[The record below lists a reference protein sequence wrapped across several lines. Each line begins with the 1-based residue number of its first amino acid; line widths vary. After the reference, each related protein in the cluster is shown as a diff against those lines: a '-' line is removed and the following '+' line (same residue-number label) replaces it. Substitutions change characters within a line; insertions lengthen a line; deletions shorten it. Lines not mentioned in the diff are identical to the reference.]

1 MAKRLPLA
9 AVFGCSGPRL
19 TDAERDF
26 FADADPLGFILFA
39 RNCENPDQV
48 RALIDNLRTSIGRH
62 DAPVLIDQEG
72 GRVAR
77 LRPPH
82 WRAAPAMARFGE
94 LARKSSVRATE
105 AAWLNARLIAAE
117 LNDLGI
123 TFDCAPVLD
132 VPHRGAH
139 DVIGDRACATSPDLA
154 MLIGGAFADG
164 LMEGGVLP
172 VMKHIPGHGRA
183 EADSHQDLPVVETQ
197 VSELASIDFSP
208 FRALR
213 DLPWAMT
220 AHVLYRAL
228 DEKKPATTSQ
238 AIVESV
244 IRDHIGFDG
253 VLITDDL
260 SMNALSGTVASR
272 TKAALKAGCDLVLHC
287 NGEMA
292 EMQAVAKACR
302 PMSAETRERVERGE
316 AMRREAAPIDRPV
329 VAARL
334 AELLEVRP
342 A

>member
-1 MAKRLPLA
+1 MAKRFPLS
-9 AVFGCSGPRL
+9 AVFGCSGSVL
-19 TDAERDF
+19 SDAERDF
-26 FADADPLGFILFA
+26 FADADPLGFILFG
-39 RNCENPDQV
+39 RNCESPNQI
-48 RALIDNLRTSIGRH
+48 RALVDSLRSCVGRA

-105 AAWLNARLIAAE
+105 AAWLNARLLAAD
-117 LNDLGI
+117 LHDLGI
-123 TFDCAPVLD
+123 TVNCAPVLD
-132 VPHRGAH
+132 VPQAGAH
-139 DVIGDRACATSPDLA
+139 DIIGDRACATSPDLV

-183 EADSHQDLPVVETQ
+183 VADSHESLPVVETPLSQ
-197 VSELASIDFSP
+197 LASVDFSP

-220 AHVLYRAL
+220 AHVLYRGL
-228 DEKKPATTSQ
+228 DEKNPATISS
-238 AIVESV
+238 AIIETV

-260 SMNALSGTVASR
+260 SMKALSGTVGSR

-287 NGEMA
+287 NADMA
-292 EMQAVAKACR
+292 EMQAVAGACHR
-302 PMSAETRERVERGE
+302 LSAKTRERIERGE
-316 AMRREAAPIDRPV
+316 SMRRAATPIDRPTV
-329 VAARL
+329 SARL
-334 AELLEVRP
+334 AELIEVRP